1 MAERTELL
9 LREYD
14 EINAHLRSNIS
25 QFVNWFSFFLLS
37 SFIALAVF
45 VSGYR
50 NWPELRHFFYAVLIV
65 FLFLHILAFA
75 GVITFRHYISVSNG
89 RALWVIREMAEN
101 VDSPVPARFTQWM
114 TDLMAAGFVVSYFAW
129 FSLLFIG

>member
-1 MAERTELL
+1 MVERTELL
-9 LREYD
+9 LREYN

-65 FLFLHILAFA
+65 FLFLHILAFV
-75 GVITFRHYISVSNG
+75 GVMTFRRYISVSNA
-89 RALWVIREMAEN
+89 RVLCVIREMAEN
-101 VDSPVPARFTQWM
+101 VDSPVPTRFTQWM

>member
-37 SFIALAVF
+37 SFVALAVF

-50 NWPELRHFFYAVLIV
+50 NWPELRHFFYAVLILC
-65 FLFLHILAFA
+65 LFLHILAFA
-75 GVITFRHYISVSNG
+75 GIVIFRRYISVSNA
-89 RALWVIREMAEN
+89 RVLCVMRELAEKCE
-101 VDSPVPARFTQWM
+101 SPVPMRFNQWM

>member
-1 MAERTELL
+1 MIERTELL

-14 EINAHLRSNIS
+14 EINAHLRSNIT
-25 QFVNWFSFFLLS
+25 QFVNWFSFFLVS

-45 VSGYR
+45 VTGYR
-50 NWPELRHFFYAVLIV
+50 NWPGLLHFFYAVLIV
-65 FLFLHILAFA
+65 FLFVHILAL
-75 GVITFRHYISVSNG
+75 VSIVMFRRYIAVSNA
-89 RALWVIREMAEN
+89 RVLCVIREMAED
-101 VDSPVPARFTQWM
+101 VDSPVPTRFSQWM

>member
-1 MAERTELL
+1 MVDRTELL

-14 EINAHLRSNIS
+14 EINAHLRSNIT

-37 SFIALAVF
+37 SLVALAVF
-45 VSGYR
+45 VSGYQ
-50 NWPELRHFFYAVLIV
+50 NWPGLRHFFYAVLTV
-65 FLFLHILAFA
+65 FLFLQILAFV
-75 GVITFRHYISVSNG
+75 GIMIFRHYLSVSNA
-89 RALWVIREMAEN
+89 RVLCVIREMSEN
-101 VDSPVPARFTQWM
+101 VDSPVPMRFSQWM

>member
-1 MAERTELL
+1 MERTELL

-37 SFIALAVF
+37 SFVALAVF

-65 FLFLHILAFA
+65 FLFC
-75 GVITFRHYISVSNG
+75 TFS
-89 RALWVIREMAEN
+89 ALPG
-101 VDSPVPARFTQWM
+101 S
-114 TDLMAAGFVVSYFAW
+114 
-129 FSLLFIG
+129 